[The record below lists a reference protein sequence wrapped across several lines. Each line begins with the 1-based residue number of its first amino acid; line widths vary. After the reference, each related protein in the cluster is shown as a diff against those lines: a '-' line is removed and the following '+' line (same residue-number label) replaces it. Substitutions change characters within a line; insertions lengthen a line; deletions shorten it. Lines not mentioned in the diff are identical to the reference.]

1 MEVDSRSGSIEA
13 ICGDGIIITTSYW
26 GSGND
31 KYVKEIDE
39 AVKIQNQ
46 KQEQLAKKGN
56 GDRVDHFERKD
67 ANIYVYD
74 KDKIIILAYKPLS
87 NDDEVHYYAYDFSD
101 KRVSYK
107 QDFDSR
113 RYYQQHDADYH
124 EENMTN

>member
-1 MEVDSRSGSIEA
+1 MGALKRFVATVLLLLVFISG
-13 ICGDGIIITTSYW
+13 C
-26 GSGND
+26 GND
-31 KYVKEIDE
+31 KYVKEIYE

>member
-1 MEVDSRSGSIEA
+1 MGALKRFVATVLLLLVFISG
-13 ICGDGIIITTSYW
+13 C
-26 GSGND
+26 GND

-74 KDKIIILAYKPLS
+74 KDKMVLLQSKKI
-87 NDDEVHYYAYDFSD
+87 
-101 KRVSYK
+101 
-107 QDFDSR
+107 
-113 RYYQQHDADYH
+113 
-124 EENMTN
+124 

>member
-1 MEVDSRSGSIEA
+1 MKQLKFKIKTR
-13 ICGDGIIITTSYW
+13 TTC
-26 GSGND
+26 
-31 KYVKEIDE
+31 
-39 AVKIQNQ
+39 Q
-46 KQEQLAKKGN
+46 KATH
-56 GDRVDHFERKD
+56 RVDHFERKD

>member
-1 MEVDSRSGSIEA
+1 M
-13 ICGDGIIITTSYW
+13 C
-26 GSGND
+26 ND

-101 KRVSYK
+101 NV
-107 QDFDSR
+107 
-113 RYYQQHDADYH
+113 YH
-124 EENMTN
+124 ISKILIRDDIINNMMRIIMKKI

>member
-1 MEVDSRSGSIEA
+1 M
-13 ICGDGIIITTSYW
+13 
-26 GSGND
+26 
-31 KYVKEIDE
+31 KQLKF
-39 AVKIQNQ
+39 KIKNKNNLPKRQR
-46 KQEQLAKKGN
+46 
-56 GDRVDHFERKD
+56 DRVDHFERKD

-87 NDDEVHYYAYDFSD
+87 NDDEVHYYAYNFSD